1 MNCQSKEGDKDNKGS
16 MWKLR
21 KWTKGSGY
29 KTVFLDDIKE
39 ETKQAHDEEKKE
51 AVLEKKDTSAA
62 VEVSVFFV

>member
-1 MNCQSKEGDKDNKGS
+1 